1 MRQRHQAFNISSKA
15 KNEIFNFL
23 NVDNMHSPN
32 ELKQSLKN
40 YFTEKLY
47 EEDIENDDL
56 DNEHIFEFETPKKN
70 KDIPQIKPFYISDK
84 AILSGFKN
92 NEIVK
97 FIKNDNINEEI
108 CFSNLMKN
116 LSDKEIE
123 NIKIDDLL
131 NINENTL
138 LDYENKLKELKDI
151 CNENVA
157 FVKIID
163 IYLQEIQTK
172 KNNMKYFIEN
182 IDKIDKISYDE
193 NGNLI
198 YLK

>member
-1 MRQRHQAFNISSKA
+1 MRTKHQAFNISSKA

-23 NVDNMHSPN
+23 NIHNMLSIN
-32 ELKQSLKN
+32 ELKESLKN
-40 YFTEKLY
+40 YFSEKLY

-56 DNEHIFEFETPKKN
+56 DNDNLFEIETPKKHN
-70 KDIPQIKPFYISDK
+70 DIPQIKPFYISND
-84 AILSGFKN
+84 AIISGFQN
-92 NEIVK
+92 NDFVK
-97 FIKNDNINEEI
+97 FINNDNKKEEI
-108 CFSNLMKN
+108 CFNNLMKN
-116 LSDKEIE
+116 LSEKEIE
-123 NIKIDDLL
+123 NIKIDELL

-138 LDYENKLKELKDI
+138 LEYENKLKELKDI
-151 CNENVA
+151 CNDNIE

-172 KNNMKYFIEN
+172 KNNMNYFIEN
-182 IDKIDKISYDE
+182 IDKIDKITFDE